1 MYLTQIELNQL
12 EMTLKALYEKRSKL
26 ENRLA
31 RQQRDLCRLQKN
43 SIRPEELD
51 ETEWQIKNA
60 MA

>member
-1 MYLTQIELNQL
+1 
-12 EMTLKALYEKRSKL
+12 MTLKALYEKRSKL

-51 ETEWQIKNA
+51 ETELQIKNA